1 MPVDP
6 AGDTRDET
14 EGDDLAEPA
23 ARARPVERW
32 RQGTASGAV
41 AAGLALGFQ
50 RVFDPERA
58 DTIAIEL
65 EAPAEPVDGDGL
77 EVRFDPLSSQGTVV
91 VVRRPSGPADT

>member
-1 MPVDP
+1 MDP
-6 AGDTRDET
+6 AGDTPDEP
-14 EGDDLAEPA
+14 EGEDLAEA
-23 ARARPVERW
+23 AATPRPVDRW

-58 DTIAIEL
+58 DTIAIEQ
-65 EAPAEPVDGDGL
+65 EAPAEPVEREGL

-91 VVRRPSGPADT
+91 VVRRPSGAADT